1 MNPKIEEELPIS
13 LYELKKEM
21 TKIKKRDEV
30 LSLRNTKTDEYL
42 NSFATM
48 KQKDADDLDSE
59 LTALNVPRL
68 KDMHVKK
75 IVDTVPESVDELK
88 VILQGYSLTITKE
101 NMEKI
106 VELVK
111 KHKA

>member
-1 MNPKIEEELPIS
+1 MNPKIEEEQPIS
-13 LYELKKEM
+13 IYELKKEI
-21 TKIKKRDEV
+21 TKIKKRDEQ
-30 LSLRNTKTDEYL
+30 LSLRNTKTEEYL

-48 KQKDADDLDSE
+48 KQKDADELESG

-68 KDMHVKK
+68 KDLHVKK
-75 IVDTVPESVDELK
+75 IVDTIPETVDELK

-111 KHKA
+111 KHKG

>member
-1 MNPKIEEELPIS
+1 MNPKIEEEKPIN

-30 LSLRNTKTDEYL
+30 LSLRNTKTEEYL
-42 NSFATM
+42 NAFATL
-48 KQKDADDLDSE
+48 KQKDADELESS

-68 KDMHVKK
+68 KDLHIKK
-75 IVDTVPESVDELK
+75 IVDTVPETIEELK
-88 VILQGYSLTITKE
+88 VVLQGYSLSITKE

-106 VELVK
+106 TELVK
-111 KHKA
+111 KHKG